1 LSVLA
6 VDRKWKMTERSCDI
20 KGSRIKLLDES
31 TINKIAAGEVIER
44 PASVVKELIENSID
58 AHATDVRVEI
68 GGYGTKSIHVIDNGV
83 GMSHTDAS
91 MAFKKHGTSKIN
103 SIEDLDSILTMGF
116 RGEALASIASVAR
129 VELVTRQESEIE
141 GTKVVVDTSGIK
153 NITSTGAAVGTS
165 ILVNDLFYST
175 PARRKYLK
183 TARTELAHIV
193 DVVTRNALSHPD
205 VSFTLVI
212 DGKVNLRSP
221 SSVKM
226 LDSIVHLYGADV
238 ARSLVPLEYESDL
251 LTISGYVSKPEFTRS
266 GKDFQ
271 VFFINGR
278 PIYSNQLSNAVR
290 LGYYTLLP
298 KGRYPAAFLNF
309 IINPV
314 NVDVN
319 VHPAKREVR
328 LSHEK
333 EIGVM
338 IIAAVEEA
346 LAKDSL
352 VPEVQLNKKDVPVQS
367 RLNISGTKPI
377 SSSSSASADKPVTYD
392 SAESEKPSEFSVSS
406 EQATSLPNLPNLSKS
421 SCDLQEDKTSKAE
434 KPAPRELTS
443 DYEASSPIIIS
454 DEEPVEKA
462 KANLAKEEK
471 EPYHYPAKDTQ
482 RRLKRSERLQMNVS
496 SEVSED
502 LEELNATFYPS
513 GVKVFGQCADLYILT
528 EMDSKLVLIDQH
540 AAHERIMYEQVLRM
554 QDMGWQELI
563 TPVTLDLSQKEIAII
578 EDFIPQLEE
587 MGFSISEFGLKSY
600 VVTTVPSIF
609 GKLEDTD
616 VIHDIISDLLSVGR
630 VKEDTER
637 YDLLCSTM
645 ACRAA
650 IKAGAICNTKQ
661 MEELIRQLMNCSNP
675 YTCPHGR
682 PTMISFSK
690 DELAKLFKRTG

>member
-1 LSVLA
+1 M
-6 VDRKWKMTERSCDI
+6 DRKWKMTERSCDI

-91 MAFKKHGTSKIN
+91 MAFKKHATSKIN

-153 NITSTGAAVGTS
+153 NITTTGAAVGTN

-193 DVVTRNALSHPD
+193 DVVSRNALSHPD

-333 EIGVM
+333 EIGVI

-367 RLNISGTKPI
+367 RLNISETKQI

-406 EQATSLPNLPNLSKS
+406 AQATSLPDLSNLSKS

-513 GVKVFGQCADLYILT
+513 GVKVFGQYADLYILT

>member
-1 LSVLA
+1 
-6 VDRKWKMTERSCDI
+6 MTDKACDMNS
-20 KGSRIKLLDES
+20 SRIRLLDES

-68 GGYGTKSIHVIDNGV
+68 GGYGTKSMLIVDNGI

-91 MAFKKHGTSKIN
+91 IAFKKHATSKIN
-103 SIEDLDSILTMGF
+103 RIEDLDSILTMGF
-116 RGEALASIASVAR
+116 RGEALASIASVAK
-129 VELVTRQESEIE
+129 VELVTRQESELE
-141 GTKVVVDTSGIK
+141 GTKVVVDSSGIRS
-153 NITSTGAAVGTS
+153 ITSAGTAVGTS

-175 PARRKYLK
+175 PARKKYLK
-183 TARTELAHIV
+183 SARTEIAHIV
-193 DVVTRNALSHPD
+193 DVVSRNCLAHPD
-205 VSFTLVI
+205 VSFTLII
-212 DGKVNLRSP
+212 DGKVTLRSP

-238 ARSLVPLEYESDL
+238 ARSLVPLEYDSDL
-251 LTISGYVSKPEFTRS
+251 ISISGYISKPELTRS
-266 GKDFQ
+266 GKDLQ
-271 VFFINGR
+271 VFLINGR
-278 PIYSNQLSNAVR
+278 PIFSKQLSNAVR

-309 IINPV
+309 TINPV

-333 EIGVM
+333 EISVM
-338 IIAAVEEA
+338 IVSAVEKA
-346 LAKDSL
+346 LARDSL

-367 RLNISGTKPI
+367 RLNVREPERP
-377 SSSSSASADKPVTYD
+377 SSSSSSEISNAYKATGSVRLPASTEVPEQDGSG
-392 SAESEKPSEFSVSS
+392 SAVSS
-406 EQATSLPNLPNLSKS
+406 RSQVPVPST
-421 SCDLQEDKTSKAE
+421 
-434 KPAPRELTS
+434 
-443 DYEASSPIIIS
+443 ASSDGYQAVSNSETTAPIIIPDSSS
-454 DEEPVEKA
+454 DEISRKNVI
-462 KANLAKEEK
+462 KEEK
-471 EPYHYPAKDTQ
+471 EPYQYPAKDTQ
-482 RRLKRSERLQMNVS
+482 RRLKKSERLQMSVTLD
-496 SEVSED
+496 EVA
-502 LEELNATFYPS
+502 ELNASFTPS
-513 GVKVFGQCADLYILT
+513 DVKVYGQYADLYIISD
-528 EMDSKLVLIDQH
+528 MDGKLILIDQH

-554 QDMGWQELI
+554 QDLGWQELI
-563 TPVTLDLSQKEIAII
+563 TPVTLDLSQKEKAII
-578 EDFIPQLEE
+578 EEFIPQLEE
-587 MGFSISEFGLKSY
+587 MGFSVSEFGPKSY

-609 GKLEDTD
+609 GKLENTD

-650 IKAGAICNTKQ
+650 IKAGAVCNTKQ
-661 MEELIRQLMNCSNP
+661 MEELIRQLMLCNNP

-682 PTMISFSK
+682 PTMISFTM

>member
-1 LSVLA
+1 
-6 VDRKWKMTERSCDI
+6 MTERSCDI

-91 MAFKKHGTSKIN
+91 MAFKKHATSKIN

-153 NITSTGAAVGTS
+153 NITTTGAAVGTN

-193 DVVTRNALSHPD
+193 DVVSRNALSHPD

-333 EIGVM
+333 EIGVI

-367 RLNISGTKPI
+367 RLNISETKQI

-406 EQATSLPNLPNLSKS
+406 AQATSLPDLSNLSKS

-513 GVKVFGQCADLYILT
+513 GVKVFGQYADLYILT

>member
-1 LSVLA
+1 
-6 VDRKWKMTERSCDI
+6 MTDKACDI
-20 KGSRIKLLDES
+20 GTSRIRLLDES

-44 PASVVKELIENSID
+44 PASVVKELIENSVD
-58 AHATDVRVEI
+58 AHASEVRVEI
-68 GGYGTKSIHVIDNGV
+68 GGYGTKSILVVDNGV

-91 MAFKKHGTSKIN
+91 LAFKKHATSKIN
-103 SIEDLDSILTMGF
+103 TIEDLDRILTMGF
-116 RGEALASIASVAR
+116 RGEALASIASVAK
-129 VELVTRQESEIE
+129 VELVTRQEDSIG
-141 GTKVVVDTSGIK
+141 GTKVVVDGSGIR
-153 NITSTGAAVGTS
+153 NISSAGTAVGTS

-175 PARRKYLK
+175 PARKKYLK
-183 TARTELAHIV
+183 SARTELSHII
-193 DVVTRNALSHPD
+193 DVVSRNSLAHSD

-212 DGKVNLRSP
+212 DGKVSLRSP
-221 SSVKM
+221 SSAKM

-251 LTISGYVSKPEFTRS
+251 LTISGYISKPELTRS
-266 GKDFQ
+266 GKDLQ

-278 PIYSNQLSNAVR
+278 SIFSNQISNAVR

-309 IINPV
+309 IIDPV

-333 EIGVM
+333 EIEAMV
-338 IIAAVEEA
+338 ISAVEDA
-346 LAKDSL
+346 LGRGSL
-352 VPEVQLNKKDVPVQS
+352 VPEVQVRKKDVPVQV
-367 RLNISGTKPI
+367 RLSEPEVKEEQETAKT
-377 SSSSSASADKPVTYD
+377 SASSDKLNEYAGSNVSYKAD
-392 SAESEKPSEFSVSS
+392 
-406 EQATSLPNLPNLSKS
+406 
-421 SCDLQEDKTSKAE
+421 
-434 KPAPRELTS
+434 
-443 DYEASSPIIIS
+443 IS
-454 DEEPVEKA
+454 DALLDVQTKSD
-462 KANLAKEEK
+462 LIKESK

-482 RRLKRSERLQMNVS
+482 KRLKKSERLQMSVTSNEIAELS
-496 SEVSED
+496 SS
-502 LEELNATFYPS
+502 FKPS
-513 GVKVFGQCADLYILT
+513 DVKVYGQYADLYIIS
-528 EMDSKLVLIDQH
+528 EMDGKLILIDQH

-554 QDMGWQELI
+554 QDMAWQELI
-563 TPVTLDLSQKEIAII
+563 TPVTLDLSQKEKAII
-578 EDFIPQLEE
+578 EDFIPDLENI
-587 MGFSISEFGLKSY
+587 GFSISEFGPKSY

-616 VIHDIISDLLSVGR
+616 VIHDIISDLLSTGR

-650 IKAGAICNTKQ
+650 IKAGAVCSTGQ
-661 MEELIRQLMNCSNP
+661 MEELIRQLMRCNNP

-682 PTMISFSK
+682 PTMISFTK

>member
-1 LSVLA
+1 M
-6 VDRKWKMTERSCDI
+6 DRKWKMTERSCDI

-91 MAFKKHGTSKIN
+91 MAFKKHATSKIN

-153 NITSTGAAVGTS
+153 NITTTGAAVGTN

-193 DVVTRNALSHPD
+193 DVVSRNALSHPD

-406 EQATSLPNLPNLSKS
+406 AQATSLPDLSNLSKS

-513 GVKVFGQCADLYILT
+513 GVKVFGQYADLYILT

>member
-1 LSVLA
+1 
-6 VDRKWKMTERSCDI
+6 MTDKACDI

-44 PASVVKELIENSID
+44 PASVVKELIENSLD
-58 AHATDVRVEI
+58 GYASEVRVEI
-68 GGYGTKSIHVIDNGV
+68 GGYGTKSILVVDNGI

-91 MAFKKHGTSKIN
+91 FAFKKHATSKIN
-103 SIEDLDSILTMGF
+103 TIEDLDRILTMGF

-129 VELVTRQESEIE
+129 VELITRQEDSIE
-141 GTKVVVDTSGIK
+141 GTKVVVDSSGIRS
-153 NITSTGAAVGTS
+153 ITSAGTAVGTS

-175 PARRKYLK
+175 PARKKYLK
-183 TARTELAHIV
+183 STRTELAHIV
-193 DVVTRNALSHPD
+193 DVVSRNCLSHPD
-205 VSFTLVI
+205 VSFTLLI
-212 DGKVNLRSP
+212 DGKVTLRSP
-221 SSVKM
+221 SSAKM

-251 LTISGYVSKPEFTRS
+251 LTISGYISKPELTRS
-266 GKDFQ
+266 GKDLQ

-278 PIYSNQLSNAVR
+278 SIFSNQISNAVR

-309 IINPV
+309 NIDPL

-333 EIGVM
+333 EISV
-338 IIAAVEEA
+338 IIVSAVEKA
-346 LAKDSL
+346 LARGSL
-352 VPEVQLNKKDVPVQS
+352 VPEVQLKKKDVPVQS
-367 RLNISGTKPI
+367 QLYTPKSEKDT
-377 SSSSSASADKPVTYD
+377 SSSEKSNAYKATESVKLAEPTEALESVGLAD
-392 SAESEKPSEFSVSS
+392 SHESVLIIPYSNDDQPGLNSET
-406 EQATSLPNLPNLSKS
+406 A
-421 SCDLQEDKTSKAE
+421 A
-434 KPAPRELTS
+434 
-443 DYEASSPIIIS
+443 PIIIPDS
-454 DEEPVEKA
+454 AQIERSRPNVI
-462 KANLAKEEK
+462 KEEK

-482 RRLKRSERLQMNVS
+482 RRLKRSERLQMIVTS
-496 SEVSED
+496 DEVA
-502 LEELNATFYPS
+502 ELNASFSPLN
-513 GVKVFGQCADLYILT
+513 VKVYGQYADLYIIC
-528 EMDSKLVLIDQH
+528 EMDGKLILIDQH
-540 AAHERIMYEQVLRM
+540 AAHERVMYEQVLKVR
-554 QDMGWQELI
+554 DMGWQELI
-563 TPVTLDLSQKEIAII
+563 TPVTLDLSQKEKAII
-578 EDFIPQLEE
+578 EEFIPQLEE
-587 MGFSISEFGLKSY
+587 MGFSVSEFGPKSY

-650 IKAGAICNTKQ
+650 IKAGAVCNTKQ
-661 MEELIRQLMNCSNP
+661 MEDLIRQLMRCSNP

-682 PTMISFSK
+682 PAMISFTK

>member
-1 LSVLA
+1 
-6 VDRKWKMTERSCDI
+6 MTEESCDI
-20 KGSRIKLLDES
+20 RASRIKLLDES

-68 GGYGTKSIHVIDNGV
+68 GGYGTKSILVVDNGT

-91 MAFKKHGTSKIN
+91 MAFKKHATSKIN
-103 SIEDLDSILTMGF
+103 RIEDLDNILTMGF

-129 VELVTRQESEIE
+129 VELVTRQEGEIE

-153 NITSTGAAVGTS
+153 NITSTGTPVGTS

-183 TARTELAHIV
+183 SARTEIAHIV
-193 DVVTRNALSHPD
+193 DVVSRNSLSHPD

-238 ARSLVPLEYESDL
+238 ARSLIPLEYESDL
-251 LTISGYVSKPEFTRS
+251 LMISGYVSKPEFTRS

-278 PIYSNQLSNAVR
+278 PIYSNQLSNSVR
-290 LGYYTLLP
+290 LGYYTLLA

-338 IIAAVEEA
+338 IVAAVEGA
-346 LAKDSL
+346 LAKNSL
-352 VPEVQLNKKDVPVQS
+352 VPEVQLEKKEVPVQS
-367 RLNISGTKPI
+367 RLNISGTKLT
-377 SSSSSASADKPVTYD
+377 SSSSSSPSNLEGKPVTYD
-392 SAESEKPSEFSVSS
+392 SVESEKPSEFSVSS
-406 EQATSLPNLPNLSKS
+406 AQVASP
-421 SCDLQEDKTSKAE
+421 KTSSSSYYSRDVEPPKTE
-434 KPAPRELTS
+434 RPALCEPSS

-454 DEEPVEKA
+454 GEEPFEKS
-462 KANLAKEEK
+462 KTNVVKEEK
-471 EPYHYPAKDTQ
+471 QPYQYPAKDTQ
-482 RRLKRSERLQMNVS
+482 RRIKRSERLQTSVT
-496 SEVSED
+496 SEVMEK
-502 LEELNATFYPS
+502 LEELKASFSPS
-513 GVKVFGQCADLYILT
+513 GVKVFGQYADLYILT
-528 EMDSKLVLIDQH
+528 EMDGKLVLIDQH

-563 TPVTLDLSQKEIAII
+563 TPITLDLSQKEIAII
-578 EDFIPQLEE
+578 EDFIPQLEK
-587 MGFSISEFGLKSY
+587 MGFSISEFGPKSY

-650 IKAGAICNTKQ
+650 IKAGAVCNTKQ
-661 MEELIRQLMNCSNP
+661 MEELIRQLMNCNNP

-682 PTMISFSK
+682 PTMISFTK

>member
-1 LSVLA
+1 
-6 VDRKWKMTERSCDI
+6 MTERSCDI

-91 MAFKKHGTSKIN
+91 MAFKKHATSKIN

-153 NITSTGAAVGTS
+153 NITTTGAAVGTN

-193 DVVTRNALSHPD
+193 DVVSRNALSHPD

-333 EIGVM
+333 EIGVI
-338 IIAAVEEA
+338 IIAAVEES

-367 RLNISGTKPI
+367 RLNISETKQI

-406 EQATSLPNLPNLSKS
+406 AQATSLPNLSNLSKS

-502 LEELNATFYPS
+502 LEELNATFNPS
-513 GVKVFGQCADLYILT
+513 GVKVFGQYADLYILT